1 MALSNNNKVFH
12 SPAWYYT
19 KTKDEYFTSPL
30 VKTMLQNDAGDM
42 WDNKATDE
50 ENITFYEEL
59 WNDEIAFFEYH
70 GQQDVYEILLK
81 DMKELDI
88 IAYNELKGEIE
99 SSETYYDEL
108 IEKIARDILNG
119 SQNLLLQKLKQ
130 IRKNDE
136 SGKAYNKK
144 QRAKD
149 SLRLSYKDG
158 VAHKLTE
165 KKQLFNFKMPFG
177 CDEDWQKEINHH
189 SVVLTLLEGVK
200 EKMKQII
207 DIEKNTINK
216 VMAMHEER
224 LNELLNN
231 TNLKI
236 DGRWVNRIT
245 LATIHNQNQYQ
256 KNKAIVHKKFL
267 ENTEDNEA
275 VKKRITDIITE
286 NNTIVDTD
294 GFE

>member
-99 SSETYYDEL
+99 SSETYYV
-108 IEKIARDILNG
+108 RVG
-119 SQNLLLQKLKQ
+119 STQNLG
-130 IRKNDE
+130 R
-136 SGKAYNKK
+136 
-144 QRAKD
+144 
-149 SLRLSYKDG
+149 
-158 VAHKLTE
+158 KLTH
-165 KKQLFNFKMPFG
+165 NFPSFVNTANDKRDAKTRSASRIP
-177 CDEDWQKEINHH
+177 N
-189 SVVLTLLEGVK
+189 EG
-200 EKMKQII
+200 
-207 DIEKNTINK
+207 
-216 VMAMHEER
+216 A
-224 LNELLNN
+224 
-231 TNLKI
+231 
-236 DGRWVNRIT
+236 G
-245 LATIHNQNQYQ
+245 
-256 KNKAIVHKKFL
+256 
-267 ENTEDNEA
+267 
-275 VKKRITDIITE
+275 
-286 NNTIVDTD
+286 
-294 GFE
+294 